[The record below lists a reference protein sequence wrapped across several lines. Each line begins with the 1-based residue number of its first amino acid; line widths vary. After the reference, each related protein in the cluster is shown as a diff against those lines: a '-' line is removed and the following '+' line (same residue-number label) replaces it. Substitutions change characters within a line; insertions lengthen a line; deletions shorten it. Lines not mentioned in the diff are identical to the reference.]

1 MSGDTAGRGRPK
13 QRPQMR
19 PSRAELTPSGARRLC
34 TLERAPTPSGSQRS
48 PIVYKLHVTPAHEI
62 GSARKRRLD
71 RNRQAEVHAA
81 CKLLRGAKAAK
92 PTALGYEQRIVGG
105 VDMEHPELS
114 FDLEAL
120 EDRMLRAQYSRRQ
133 DQREAAAVLR
143 DDGERACEREEKV
156 RAAVHL
162 MVGREA
168 DRKWTPTGK
177 LRRVCDGCGFPYAVA
192 ANGRVRQQHR
202 CISA

>member
-81 CKLLRGAKAAK
+81 RKLLRGAKAAK
-92 PTALGYEQRIVGG
+92 LSAVDFERRIVGS
-105 VDMEHPELS
+105 VDIDQPELS
-114 FDLEAL
+114 FDMEAL
-120 EDRMLRAQYSRRQ
+120 EDRM
-133 DQREAAAVLR
+133 
-143 DDGERACEREEKV
+143 
-156 RAAVHL
+156 RAAEYYVVL
-162 MVGREA
+162 N
-168 DRKWTPTGK
+168 TT
-177 LRRVCDGCGFPYAVA
+177 
-192 ANGRVRQQHR
+192 
-202 CISA
+202 